1 MPYWFGPI
9 RAPGSSRDRVACQRQ
24 TLAAKETDVTATPLS
39 FLVRGLHRRA
49 FLLGAASIAAL
60 STAAGLTPALAQRRG
75 GDRGPEEVP
84 VEALMKPG
92 ALPDLVVGKADAP
105 VTVVEYASMTCGH
118 CANFHNNVYPA
129 LKQKYVD
136 TGKVRFVFRE
146 FPLDNLA
153 AAGSMLAR
161 CAGGDATQAMIS
173 ALFKTQDKWAFVR
186 GNPVPELFKIAQ
198 QAGFTQERFD
208 TCLKDNATL
217 DQMISA
223 RQRASEEFGVNST
236 PTFFINGKR
245 LRGRSDSI
253 ESFDE
258 ALAPFLGG

>member
-1 MPYWFGPI
+1 
-9 RAPGSSRDRVACQRQ
+9 V
-24 TLAAKETDVTATPLS
+24 KEIDVTATPFALFARS
-39 FLVRGLHRRA
+39 LDRRA
-49 FLLGAASIAAL
+49 FFIGATSAAAL
-60 STAAGLTPALAQRRG
+60 ATAAGLTPALAQRRSAAP
-75 GDRGPEEVP
+75 DEVS

-92 ALPDLVVGKADAP
+92 ALPELAVGKADAP
-105 VTVVEYASMTCGH
+105 VTIVEYASMTCGH
-118 CANFHNNVYPA
+118 CANFHNTVYPA
-129 LKQKYVD
+129 LKEKYID
-136 TGKVRFVFRE
+136 TGKVRFILRE

-153 AAGSMLAR
+153 AAASMLAR
-161 CAGGDATQAMIS
+161 CAGGDATQAMVS

-223 RQRASEEFGVNST
+223 RQRASEEFGVNAT

-245 LRGRSDSI
+245 LRGRSDSL
-253 ESFDE
+253 EAFDQ

>member
-1 MPYWFGPI
+1 MKEIDVSANPF
-9 RAPGSSRDRVACQRQ
+9 AF
-24 TLAAKETDVTATPLS
+24 LA
-39 FLVRGLHRRA
+39 RGLNRRA
-49 FLLGAASIAAL
+49 FLLGAASVAAL
-60 STAAGLTPALAQRRG
+60 TTAVGMTPALAQRRG
-75 GDRGPEEVP
+75 DRGLDEVS

-92 ALPDLVVGKADAP
+92 ALPDIVVGKADAP
-105 VTVVEYASMTCGH
+105 VTIVEYASMTCGH
-118 CANFHNNVYPA
+118 CANFHNNVFPA
-129 LKQKYVD
+129 LKEKYID
-136 TGKVRFVFRE
+136 TGKVRLVMRE

-153 AAGSMLAR
+153 AAAAMLAR
-161 CAGGDATQAMIS
+161 CAGGDATVAMIS

-198 QAGFTQERFD
+198 QAGFSQERFD

-223 RQRASEEFGVNST
+223 RQRASDEFGVNAT

-245 LRGRSDSI
+245 LRGRSDTI
-253 ESFDE
+253 EAFDQ

>member
-1 MPYWFGPI
+1 M
-9 RAPGSSRDRVACQRQ
+9 
-24 TLAAKETDVTATPLS
+24 TATPIAS
-39 FLVRGLHRRA
+39 LVRNLNRRA
-49 FLLGAASIAAL
+49 ILLGAASVAAL
-60 STAAGLTPALAQRRG
+60 STVMGSAPVLAQRRSE
-75 GDRGPEEVP
+75 RGPDQVP

-92 ALPDLVVGKADAP
+92 ALPELTVGKADAP

-129 LKQKYVD
+129 LKEKYID

-153 AAGSMLAR
+153 AAASLLAR

-173 ALFKTQDKWAFVR
+173 ALFKTQEKWAFVR
-186 GNPVPELFKIAQ
+186 GNPVPELFKVAQ
-198 QAGFTQERFD
+198 QAGFSQERFD
-208 TCLKDNATL
+208 TCIKDQTTL

-223 RQRASEEFGVNST
+223 RQHASEEFGVNAT

-245 LRGRSDSI
+245 FRGRTDTI
-253 ESFDE
+253 EAFDQ